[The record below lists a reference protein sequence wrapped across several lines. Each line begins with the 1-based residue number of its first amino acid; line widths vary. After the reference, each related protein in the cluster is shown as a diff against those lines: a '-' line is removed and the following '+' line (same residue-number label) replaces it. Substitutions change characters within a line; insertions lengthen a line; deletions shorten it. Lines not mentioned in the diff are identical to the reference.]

1 MMEFE
6 IDIELYKVFYTVAK
20 CGNITKAADN
30 LYISQPAVTMNIKK
44 LEDLLET
51 TLFVRT
57 KRGVILTEE
66 GKVLYEYVTNAMEN
80 IKLGE
85 NRLTSLKNLDTG
97 TIRIGIGTTLTKYF
111 LVPFLQIFHEKY
123 PNIQIHIDTGITQ
136 DILKKLEEG
145 KLDLAIIAGDNKNYT
160 NFNIEYYRDIQY
172 NFFGNEKFKG
182 LSKLDVNLEELNNYP
197 LLLQHPYSNSRKI
210 LNAFTE
216 KNNITLKSNMELS
229 SYSLVI
235 EFAKI
240 GLGLGF
246 VAEDFVKD
254 EVKNKE
260 LYKINIKPEFPK
272 HKILILTKKDYLP
285 SFSTKKLIEII
296 KSQNN

>member
-20 CGNITKAADN
+20 YGNITKAADS

-44 LEDLLET
+44 LEDLLGT
-51 TLFVRT
+51 TLFIRT

-66 GKVLYEYVTNAMEN
+66 GKVLYEYVADAMEN
-80 IKLGE
+80 IKLAE
-85 NRLTSLKNLDTG
+85 NRLTSLKNLDSG

-111 LVPFLQIFHEKY
+111 LVSFLQIFHEKY
-123 PNIQIHIDTGITQ
+123 PNVQINIDTSMTQ
-136 DILKKLEEG
+136 EILKKLENG
-145 KLDLAIIAGDNKNYT
+145 KLDLAIIASENKNYT
-160 NFNIEYYRDIQY
+160 NFNIEYSKDIQY
-172 NFFGNEKFKG
+172 NFFGNEKFKEM
-182 LSKLDVNLEELNNYP
+182 SKKDIELEELNDYP
-197 LLLQHPYSNSRKI
+197 LLLQYPYSNSRKM
-210 LNAFTE
+210 LDNFTQ
-216 KNNITLKSNMELS
+216 KNNISLKSNIELS

-260 LYKINIKPEFPK
+260 LYKINIKPKFPK

-296 KSQNN
+296 NGK

>member
-1 MMEFE
+1 MMDFE

-20 CGNITKAADN
+20 AGNITKAADS

-44 LEDLLET
+44 LEDLLGT
-51 TLFVRT
+51 TLFIRT
-57 KRGVILTEE
+57 KRGVFLTEE
-66 GKVLYEYVTNAMEN
+66 GKVLYEYVANAMEN

-85 NRLTSLKNLDTG
+85 NRLTSLKNLDSG

-111 LVPFLQIFHEKY
+111 LVPFLQTFHENY

-136 DILKKLEEG
+136 DILKKLEDG
-145 KLDLAIIAGDNKNYT
+145 KLDLAIIAGDSKKCS
-160 NFNIEYYRDIQY
+160 NFNIEYSQDIQY
-172 NFFGNEKFKG
+172 NFFGNEKFKE
-182 LSKLDVNLEELNNYP
+182 LSKKDISLNELNDYP

-210 LNAFTE
+210 LNSFTE
-216 KNNITLKSNMELS
+216 KNNIVLKSNMELS

-260 LYKINIKPEFPK
+260 LYKINIKPKFPK

-285 SFSTKKLIEII
+285 SFSTKKLIGII
-296 KSQNN
+296 NGK

>member
-1 MMEFE
+1 MMGFE

-20 CGNITKAADN
+20 AGNITKAADS

-44 LEDLLET
+44 LEDLLGT
-51 TLFVRT
+51 TLFIRT

-66 GKVLYEYVTNAMEN
+66 GKVLYEYVADAMEN
-80 IKLGE
+80 IKLAE
-85 NRLTSLKNLDTG
+85 NRLTSLKNLDSG
-97 TIRIGIGTTLTKYF
+97 IIRIGIGTTLTKYF

-123 PNIQIHIDTGITQ
+123 PNVQINIDTSMTQ
-136 DILKKLEEG
+136 EILKKLENG
-145 KLDLAIIAGDNKNYT
+145 KLDLAIIASENKNYT
-160 NFNIEYYRDIQY
+160 TFNIEYSKDIQY
-172 NFFGNEKFKG
+172 NFFGNEKFKE
-182 LSKLDVNLEELNNYP
+182 LSKTDISLEELNNYP
-197 LLLQHPYSNSRKI
+197 LLLQYPYSNSRKM
-210 LNAFTE
+210 LDNFTQ
-216 KNNITLKSNMELS
+216 KNNISLKSNMELS

-260 LYKINIKPEFPK
+260 LYRINIKPKFPK
-272 HKILILTKKDYLP
+272 HNILILTKKDYLP

-296 KSQNN
+296 KEK